1 MVENIDQNVGRLA
14 DSLERLNVADNT
26 LVIFMCDNGPNTRRY
41 VGERRGMKSEVYEGG
56 IVSPFFAC
64 WPKTIPDGTRSDRI
78 AAHIDLLPTLLAVAR
93 IELPRAVRLD
103 GRNLLPLLTQPDA
116 EWEDRHLYIQTHRG
130 SHPVAA
136 HNMAVIS
143 QRWKLVRPSGFGRES
158 PLTDAPFELY
168 DLQSD
173 PAERRNRI
181 SDEPAIASQLRAA
194 YKAWFADVSSTRSNN
209 YAPPRIVVGTD
220 HEPETVLTWQDWQ
233 TDGSDWGTQGEWLVQ
248 LPDSATFQVTVV
260 LKSAAAGEANLYFGN
275 VTRTRVLAQP
285 TQRIVFDDVTVP
297 AGDMAVRFELVRDR
311 NSAPPYQIILT
322 RK

>member
-1 MVENIDQNVGRLA
+1 
-14 DSLERLNVADNT
+14 
-26 LVIFMCDNGPNTRRY
+26 
-41 VGERRGMKSEVYEGG
+41 
-56 IVSPFFAC
+56 
-64 WPKTIPDGTRSDRI
+64 
-78 AAHIDLLPTLLAVAR
+78 
-93 IELPRAVRLD
+93 
-103 GRNLLPLLTQPDA
+103 
-116 EWEDRHLYIQTHRG
+116 
-130 SHPVAA
+130 
-136 HNMAVIS
+136 
-143 QRWKLVRPSGFGRES
+143 
-158 PLTDAPFELY
+158 
-168 DLQSD
+168 
-173 PAERRNRI
+173 
-181 SDEPAIASQLRAA
+181 
-194 YKAWFADVSSTRSNN
+194 
-209 YAPPRIVVGTD
+209 VVGTD